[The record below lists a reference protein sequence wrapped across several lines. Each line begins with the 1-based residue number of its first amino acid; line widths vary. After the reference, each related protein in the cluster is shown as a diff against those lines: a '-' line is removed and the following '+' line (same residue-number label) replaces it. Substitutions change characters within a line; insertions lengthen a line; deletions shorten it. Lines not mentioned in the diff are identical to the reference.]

1 MRICRIGNLS
11 NWELR
16 IGIFSNWE
24 LRIGNLLNWE
34 LRIGNLSNWD
44 GLGENI
50 LIYKDLNI
58 LVLTTINAVK
68 KKKKKKGFIFR
79 CNI

>member
-44 GLGENI
+44 GLGKMIKEIIFINI
-50 LIYKDLNI
+50 SKI
-58 LVLTTINAVK
+58 K
-68 KKKKKKGFIFR
+68 KVNKYFK
-79 CNI
+79 